1 MYRVFVLMP
10 FDEAFGPVFENF
22 IKPTFEDV
30 EGVEFQIT
38 RADDIENQRNI
49 LNDIVVQI
57 ATSDLVLADLTG
69 SNPNVFYELGIAH
82 AMGRPVV
89 LLTQDISDVP
99 FDLHA
104 YRILQYSL
112 HFVEMETA
120 KAGLRQLA
128 QKFAKGEIEFSNPVM
143 DFLPGDLKRVN
154 LTLRRD
160 IDTTEDDRGFLDH
173 VVAIVDGFGKLGTI
187 AKAMTTSMNQNL
199 TQPMEQATLE
209 LNRLGLD
216 KPGVLVNPRAVQGIT
231 RRLAKRVSTFGDHL
245 ATANKEYEGIAADT
259 EYSLE
264 LVASFVLSQER
275 PIDPSVDAQFE
286 QLRTFRDTATNARD
300 TCAGLADQADALPRM
315 ERRLNRALE
324 KQSWELRGFSDN
336 LDRTIASVDRA
347 LNIWDSRSRAE
358 G

>member
-1 MYRVFVLMP
+1 MYHVFVLMP
-10 FDEAFGPVFENF
+10 FDEAFDPVYEHF
-22 IKPTFEDV
+22 IKPTFEEV

-104 YRILQYSL
+104 YKILPYSL
-112 HFVEMETA
+112 HFAEMETA
-120 KAGLRQLA
+120 KAGLGQLA
-128 QKFAKGEIEFSNPVM
+128 QTFAKGGIKFSNPVM
-143 DFLPGDLKRVN
+143 DFLPGDLKKVD
-154 LTLRRD
+154 LTPKRD

-173 VVAIVDGFGKLGTI
+173 VVAIVNGFGKLGKI
-187 AKAMTTSMNQNL
+187 AETMTTSINQNL
-199 TQPMEQATLE
+199 TQPTEQATLK

-216 KPGVLVNPRAVQGIT
+216 KSGAPVNPRAVQRIT
-231 RRLAKRVSTFGDHL
+231 GRLAKRVSTFGDHL
-245 ATANKEYEGIAADT
+245 ATANKEYEEIAADT
-259 EYSLE
+259 ENSLE

-275 PIDPSVDAQFE
+275 PIDPSVEAQFE
-286 QLRTFRDTATNARD
+286 QLRTFRDTATNTRD
-300 TCAGLADQADALPRM
+300 ICAGLADRADALPRM
-315 ERRLNRALE
+315 ERRLNRALD
-324 KQSWELRGFSDN
+324 KQSRELRGFSDN
-336 LDRTIASVDRA
+336 LDRTVASVDRA